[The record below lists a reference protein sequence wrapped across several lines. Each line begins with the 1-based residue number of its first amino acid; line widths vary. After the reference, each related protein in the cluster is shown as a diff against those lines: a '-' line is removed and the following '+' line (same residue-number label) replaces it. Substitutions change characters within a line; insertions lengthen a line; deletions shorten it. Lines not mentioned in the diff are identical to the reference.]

1 MHPNI
6 EEQKYKIKM
15 KKLLIIIGVA
25 LCASLYASKS
35 NEDIKSVDVTIAATT
50 DTVASDTVSIPVD
63 TTKNVNESEK

>member
-1 MHPNI
+1 
-6 EEQKYKIKM
+6 M

-35 NEDIKSVDVTIAATT
+35 NVDVKSVDVTIAATT
-50 DTVASDTVSIPVD
+50 DTVATDTVSIPVD